1 VSLEAPFDTPD
12 TETQVGHTQANLLT
26 IVPSVCAPAEAARA
40 QNISVTDAIA
50 VCGNNLHSAWDACL
64 VLAAVGT
71 NVDDAAAKLLTSI
84 SLEQIR
90 AWTQSGPK
98 QLASE
103 SFKITGSVQTKDC
116 VKHGDRCD
124 PPSGSASI
132 DQAYIDA
139 NVPIVKE
146 QLKKAGI
153 RLAGLLDKALG
164 E

>member
-1 VSLEAPFDTPD
+1 MRQQPALCLGRLSR
-12 TETQVGHTQANLLT
+12 VGRCRH
-26 IVPSVCAPAEAARA
+26 
-40 QNISVTDAIA
+40 
-50 VCGNNLHSAWDACL
+50 H
-64 VLAAVGT
+64 
-71 NVDDAAAKLLTSI
+71 VDDAAAKLLTSI